1 METLGHTHTTHI
13 TYFFL
18 GKEICHPHRSHKME
32 PFVQYP
38 EKRQDQPP
46 GIWWKRSHTLVHPA
60 DETGSHFGKDGL
72 KVAGL
77 HHVKPLRDPFMA
89 HYYLLQVT
97 QYLEYN
103 TWHLSPAHLWFR
115 PVRGQVSLIHIHD
128 LCHRATTVWVRRRPP
143 TKAARAAQ
151 MAKGME
157 HPYHSRSWLTI
168 PGMKF
173 KISIK

>member
-1 METLGHTHTTHI
+1 
-13 TYFFL
+13 
-18 GKEICHPHRSHKME
+18 ME

-46 GIWWKRSHTLVHPA
+46 GIWWKRSHTWCIRPTKRGPILEKVDWFMVHW
-60 DETGSHFGKDGL
+60 K
-72 KVAGL
+72 L
-77 HHVKPLRDPFMA
+77 HVFTMSSPLRDPFMA
-89 HYYLLQVT
+89 YYHYYLLQVT
-97 QYLEYN
+97 KDLEYN
-103 TWHLSPAHLWFR
+103 TWHLSQDAHLWFP

-168 PGMKF
+168 PTVGLPFQELALNRECSLRFLQYK
-173 KISIK
+173 